1 MIGILLRGT
10 DLTPPSD
17 ASHQGLK
24 FSISDCL
31 SSHCYW
37 STIVICNC
45 TFCADNG
52 GIPPRQRLLLY
63 TFVYPISTPYYRNI
77 KYWWS
82 RSVPPRGPIRLLR
95 ARLCPQLNEHLE
107 HTSSMKVLQQKMQNT
122 LTLRLLIFELS
133 ISAAL
138 CISFACSALR
148 SK

>member
-52 GIPPRQRLLLY
+52 GIPPRQSLLLY
-63 TFVYPISTPYYRNI
+63 TFVYPISTPYYRNS
-77 KYWWS
+77 KCWWS

-95 ARLCPQLNEHLE
+95 ARLCP
-107 HTSSMKVLQQKMQNT
+107 
-122 LTLRLLIFELS
+122 
-133 ISAAL
+133 
-138 CISFACSALR
+138 
-148 SK
+148 